1 MFTSGRRAAG
11 AFAGIVAAAL
21 VLRLTSFST
30 VFSEKGIWFLE
41 YDSFYH
47 MRRIVHAALDFPN
60 VISFDTYVNYPEGF
74 TLGWPPLFDGLIAAC
89 AYIFGFG
96 SPSIAVIETVAVFF
110 PVAIGVLTLVP
121 VFYIGR
127 ELFGSEEYGLM
138 AAAFLAILPAHVIVS
153 VLGFVDHHV
162 FEVLLFACMI
172 LLALCAVRRPDQIS
186 HWAVLLSAG
195 FLIAIY
201 SFPSAPIFIGII
213 GLAVVGWF
221 ILRRIRAQDTIDILR
236 FGAIAFGSA
245 GLATLVLNAGI
256 AGARE
261 VGGMGEISLFQP
273 AYFLLWFLVLG
284 IAGVL
289 AEVLRERPWQVYI
302 GALAGGG
309 GAGAVIVYAALPPFW
324 NALVG
329 GLAYIRGVDPIL
341 GTIVEAGSILAPAGF
356 FTLSPLWELYS
367 IPLVLG
373 IGGFLVYCAGRVKD
387 RMFDDADLLLAIV
400 FIVSFTLPL
409 IQMRFLNVLAVPLA
423 LTAGYGTMRVLEGL
437 GMRKRL
443 VAFLGSDHSDRHP
456 MRPAPGTEPVSREAT
471 APGNETSDKK
481 PAVQEREVPPGKQA
495 ARGRE
500 TPAGRKTAPGKPGK
514 KKQKKTKTPADD
526 PTKTYRTVAVLVF
539 ALLVIVP
546 TVYSASGMYMRVGDM
561 PDEDLIDAMLF
572 LRDETPDPGG
582 FFDTSVTPE
591 YGVMSFWSY
600 GNLIIYY
607 GERPAVANNFQ
618 TGIVDSARFF
628 TSSGEHEASLI
639 ADERNV
645 RYVVTVDISSGI
657 FADHLEW
664 SGVDVSDLT
673 YDDFM
678 SRYVQSMYFRLH
690 ERDAEG
696 LAAYTLIYASPER
709 PDGTSLVKIFL
720 YDP

>member
-30 VFSEKGIWFLE
+30 VFSEKGVWFLE

-47 MRRIVHAALDFPN
+47 MRRIVLAALDFPN

-74 TLGWPPLFDGLIAAC
+74 TLGWPPLFDGLIATC
-89 AYIFGFG
+89 AYIIGFG
-96 SPSIAVIETVAVFF
+96 NPPIHTIETVAVFF
-110 PVAIGVLTLVP
+110 PVVIGVLTLLP

-172 LLALCAVRRPDQIS
+172 LFALCAVRRPDQIS
-186 HWAVLLSAG
+186 YWAVLLSAS

-201 SFPSAPIFIGII
+201 SFPSAPIFIAII

-221 ILRRIRAQDTIDILR
+221 ILRRIRAQDTMDILR
-236 FGAIAFGSA
+236 FGVIAFGSA
-245 GLATLVLNAGI
+245 GLVTLVLNAGI

-261 VGGMGEISLFQP
+261 VGGMGEISLLQT

-289 AEVLRERPWQVYI
+289 AEALRGRPWQVYI

-309 GAGAVIVYAALPPFW
+309 AAGAVIVYAALPPFW

-329 GLAYIRGVDPIL
+329 GLAYVRGVDPVL
-341 GTIVEAGSILAPAGF
+341 GTIVEAGSILAPAGL

-367 IPLVLG
+367 IPFVLG
-373 IGGFLVYCAGRVKD
+373 IGGLLVYCAGRVKD
-387 RMFDDADLLLAIV
+387 RIFDDADLLLAVV
-400 FIVSFTLPL
+400 FIVSFALPL

-423 LTAGYGTMRVLEGL
+423 LTAGYGTIRVLEAL
-437 GMRKRL
+437 GMRKDL
-443 VAFLGSDHSDRHP
+443 VAFLGSDPADRHSVL
-456 MRPAPGTEPVSREAT
+456 PASEMETVSRELPAN
-471 APGNETSDKK
+471 GNKTPDEK
-481 PAVQEREVPPGKQA
+481 PA

-500 TPAGRKTAPGKPGK
+500 TPAGRKPAPGKPGK
-514 KKQKKTKTPADD
+514 KKQKKTKTPVDD
-526 PTKTYRTVAVLVF
+526 STKTYRTVAVLVF

-628 TSSGEHEASLI
+628 TSASEHEASLI

-664 SGVDVSDLT
+664 SGVDVADLT
-673 YDDFM
+673 YDEFM

-690 ERDAEG
+690 ERDGEG
-696 LAAYTLIYASPER
+696 LAAYTPMYASPKR